1 MIATAT
7 PLAVASGP
15 HRLANMPRDPIYDYI
30 IVGAGSAGCVLAHRL
45 TEEGTTRVLLL
56 EAGKRDRPL
65 TLHMPAAFS
74 TFFKSR
80 YDWGYETVP
89 QPHLQHRRL
98 YWPRGKV
105 LGGSSAIN
113 AMIYTR
119 GHPSDY
125 DHWQALGNPGWSF
138 ADVLPYFKKAEH
150 QARGASAYHGVGGP
164 LHIADLRY
172 TNPLSHAFIAAGVEC
187 GLRPNDDF
195 NGPVQEGVGWF
206 QVTQQGGK
214 RHSAAT
220 AYLKPV
226 RHRRNLTIRT
236 CARVGRVL
244 FEGRRAV
251 GVLILEHGRPQR
263 LYAASE
269 VLLCAGTVNS
279 PQTLLLSGI
288 GGADQLRRLGLAVVM
303 DLPGVGQNLQ
313 DHLTAAVACASTKP
327 VTMTN
332 AGTARHL
339 LRYLL
344 CHHGPLT
351 SNIAEAG
358 AFIKTN
364 PAGPAPD
371 LQLFFAPA
379 YYLNHGFLRPEG
391 HGFTVVVALL
401 RPESRGSITL
411 ASSDPYDPPLIHPEY
426 LGKAADLQTLLTGL
440 KLCRR
445 FIHTAAFEPFRGP
458 EISPG
463 AAVQGAAALIEA
475 IRNTAETCYHPVG
488 TCTMGQD
495 PGAVVDPSLRV
506 HGVEGLRVVDA
517 SIMPTIVSGTTNAPT
532 IMIAEKAADM
542 IKGYS

>member
-1 MIATAT
+1 MVPYGACAMRH
-7 PLAVASGP
+7 A
-15 HRLANMPRDPIYDYI
+15 PIYDYI
-30 IVGAGSAGCVLAHRL
+30 IVGAGSAGCVLARRL
-45 TEEGTTRVLLL
+45 TEDASTRVLLL
-56 EAGKRDRPL
+56 ESGAPDRPL
-65 TLHMPAAFS
+65 TLRMPAAFS

-80 YDWGYETVP
+80 YDWAYETVP
-89 QPHLQHRRL
+89 QPHLKHRRL

-125 DHWQALGNPGWSF
+125 DHWRALGNPGWSF
-138 ADVLPYFKKAEH
+138 AEVLPYFKKAEH

-164 LHIADLRY
+164 LNVADLRC
-172 TNPLSHAFIAAGVEC
+172 TNPLSHAFIAAGVEL
-187 GLRPNDDF
+187 GFRHNDDF

-206 QVTQQGGK
+206 QVTQKRGK

-226 RHRRNLTIRT
+226 RRRRNLTIRT
-236 CARVGRVL
+236 RAHVGRVL

-251 GVLILEHGRPQR
+251 GVLSLEHGRPQCFH
-263 LYAASE
+263 AARE
-269 VLLCAGTVNS
+269 VLLCAGAVNS
-279 PQTLLLSGI
+279 PQMLLLSGI
-288 GGADQLRRLGLAVVM
+288 GCADHLQQLGLAVVM

-313 DHLTAAVACASTKP
+313 DHLGVAVAYASTKP
-327 VTMTN
+327 VTMAN
-332 AGTARHL
+332 AGTTGHL

-358 AFIKTN
+358 GFINTN
-364 PAGPAPD
+364 PAGAAPD

-379 YYLNHGFLRPEG
+379 YYLNHGFLRPKG
-391 HGFTVVVALL
+391 HGYTVVAALL
-401 RPESRGSITL
+401 RPQSRGSITL
-411 ASSDPYDPPLIHPEY
+411 ASSNPCAPPVIHPEY
-426 LGKAADLQTLLTGL
+426 LGKAADLQLLLAGL
-440 KLCRR
+440 ERCRW
-445 FIHTAAFEPFRGP
+445 FVHTTAFEPFRGP

-463 AAVQGAAALIEA
+463 SAVQSGAALVDA

-488 TCTMGQD
+488 TCKMGQD
-495 PGAVVDPSLRV
+495 PLAVVDPSLRV

-517 SIMPTIVSGTTNAPT
+517 SIMPTIISGTTNAPT
-532 IMIAEKAADM
+532 IMIAEKAADL
-542 IKGYS
+542 IKGDS